1 MGSGLHVLVT
11 GGAGYIG
18 SILTEQLLL
27 KGYAVTVL
35 DRFQNKENTL
45 GHLCAQPKL
54 RIINGD
60 VRNEKTVAAA
70 LKDSDVAIPL
80 AAMVGAP
87 ICSADEI
94 AATSINRDAVQL
106 IARLMSPAQRLI
118 FPNSNSG
125 YGIGQPGVPCDE
137 NSPLNPLSLYGR
149 TKVDAEKAVLDFG
162 GISLRL
168 ATVFGMSPRMRI
180 DLLVNDLTYRALYD
194 RAVILFEADFKRNY
208 IHVRDVAR
216 AFLLCLERYDAMKGK
231 PYNLGLSS
239 ANLSKRELCE
249 AIRRHVPGFVF
260 LDAPIGEDPDKRN
273 YIVSNARIEAAGFTA
288 QHSLDDGIKELI
300 TGYQMLRNTRYGNV

>member
-45 GHLCAQPKL
+45 GHLCAQPML

-70 LKDSDVAIPL
+70 LKDADVVIPL

-106 IARLMSPAQRLI
+106 IARLLSPAQRLI